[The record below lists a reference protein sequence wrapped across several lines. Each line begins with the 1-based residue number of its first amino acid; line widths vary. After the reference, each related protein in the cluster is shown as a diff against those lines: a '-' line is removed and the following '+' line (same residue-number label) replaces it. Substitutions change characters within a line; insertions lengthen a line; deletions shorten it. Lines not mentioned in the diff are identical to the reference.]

1 MSEQKKEEMIG
12 GVRLNYEYYGG
23 KDLYSDGEDVEN
35 EILQIV
41 STKKESEYGGEF
53 KSWPFLY
60 HLTRQ
65 RENIVLPMEISKE
78 DEVLEIGAGMGAVTG
93 AFARRAKSVDCIELS
108 RKRSLIN
115 ATRHQDLDNIEI
127 YVGNFQDIRI
137 EKKYDIVMLIGV
149 LEYAWHYVGGE
160 DPYRSFLKKAAGCL
174 RDGGRIY
181 IAIENKLGM
190 KYFAGS
196 HEDHLGRA
204 YAGIEGYRR
213 EDQMRTFT
221 KSELTELLET
231 SGFGKLSWFY
241 PFPDYK
247 LPTLILSEESIRT
260 ADLDFPEISNYDL
273 KDLRMFSQR
282 EAFAGLKGTAE
293 RELFANSFLV
303 SAERSSG

>member
-1 MSEQKKEEMIG
+1 MSIG
-12 GVRLNYEYYGG
+12 LSWGHECFECTLKNETF
-23 KDLYSDGEDVEN
+23 VEN
-35 EILQIV
+35 VIRLFEENPRL
-41 STKKESEYGGEF
+41 G
-53 KSWPFLY
+53 L
-60 HLTRQ
+60 LTPP
-65 RENIVLPMEISKE
+65 VPL
-78 DEVLEIGAGMGAVTG
+78 
-93 AFARRAKSVDCIELS
+93 
-108 RKRSLIN
+108 
-115 ATRHQDLDNIEI
+115 
-127 YVGNFQDIRI
+127 
-137 EKKYDIVMLIGV
+137 
-149 LEYAWHYVGGE
+149 
-160 DPYRSFLKKAAGCL
+160 
-174 RDGGRIY
+174 
-181 IAIENKLGM
+181 
-190 KYFAGS
+190 

-213 EDQMRTFT
+213 EDQVRTFT